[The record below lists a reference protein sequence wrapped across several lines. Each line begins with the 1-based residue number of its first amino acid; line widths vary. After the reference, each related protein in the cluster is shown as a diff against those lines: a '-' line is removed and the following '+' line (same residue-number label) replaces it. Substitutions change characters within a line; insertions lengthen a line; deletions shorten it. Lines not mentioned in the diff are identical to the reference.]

1 MLPVHSNLP
10 DPLGW
15 HLERNPN
22 GWTAADLQ
30 RWLQADGG
38 RLGVHAAAL
47 PPDFDGRRLANLPLA
62 EWSGRFP
69 HDGGRLLRSELR
81 IWQFAASGQ
90 KNQPADRQLLSELH
104 QLAEEST
111 WSSAVHT
118 PPAFDQS
125 TVFSQHL
132 GLPPLSSVYSAPS
145 QQFAEGFC
153 SQLTRSLSTPDDP
166 FAPEWE
172 DVLSVISGDS
182 NSNRTADSSTK
193 RMPARRPR
201 RDRLWHYIRM
211 LLDSPEHYG
220 AVVQWKDREE
230 GTWKIESSQLLADMW
245 GAHKN
250 CPEMSYDKLS
260 RTLRSYYDQKIL
272 LKPASR
278 QRLVYQFAPHYRN
291 CRFTP
296 SWSVDE
302 QQ

>member
-1 MLPVHSNLP
+1 MTASQLHIPI
-10 DPLGW
+10 DPNEW
-15 HLERNPN
+15 AP
-22 GWTAADLQ
+22 ADLL
-30 RWLQADGG
+30 RWLQMEGV
-38 RLGVHAAAL
+38 RLDVHAAAL

-62 EWSGRFP
+62 EWSARFP
-69 HDGGRLLRSELR
+69 HDGSRLLRAELR
-81 IWQFAASGQ
+81 VW
-90 KNQPADRQLLSELH
+90 
-104 QLAEEST
+104 QLAACYRTNSFEAQRVRAEILQSYDDPPWPSNQSEPQT
-111 WSSAVHT
+111 PPV

-132 GLPPLSSVYSAPS
+132 GLPPISSVYSAPP
-145 QQFAEGFC
+145 QQFADGFC
-153 SQLTRSLSTPDDP
+153 SAPGRSLSTPDDP
-166 FAPEWE
+166 YAPEWE
-172 DVLSVISGDS
+172 DVLSVITGDS
-182 NSNRTADSSTK
+182 GSNSTAHSPIK

-211 LLDSPEHYG
+211 LLDSPERFG
-220 AVVQWKDREE
+220 AVVQWKEREE

-278 QRLVYQFAPHYRN
+278 QRLVYQFAPYYRN

-296 SWSVDE
+296 SWFVEE